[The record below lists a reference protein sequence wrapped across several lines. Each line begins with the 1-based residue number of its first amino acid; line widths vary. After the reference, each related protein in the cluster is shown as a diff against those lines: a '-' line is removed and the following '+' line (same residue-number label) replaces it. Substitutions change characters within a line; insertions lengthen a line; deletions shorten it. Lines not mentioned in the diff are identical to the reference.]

1 MTKEEFKEI
10 IEDSPTEKRRLEI
23 VSVINTLSKNISNEI
38 RNDENLNEKKTIDL
52 LEVRVLTIKHYLEEL
67 ENLDKQENEK

>member
-10 IEDSPTEKRRLEI
+10 IKDSPTEKRRLEI

-67 ENLDKQENEK
+67 EDLDKQENEK